1 MYVRFQGSSMNLATT
16 PDQWE
21 IEVNSKTRK
30 ITNAGSSAIELTR
43 TGYGI

>member
-1 MYVRFQGSSMNLATT
+1 MYVRFQGSSMTQN
-16 PDQWE
+16 DQWE

-30 ITNAGSSAIELTR
+30 VTNAGSSAIELTR